1 MKSNIFCKPFMA
13 LTISLIIL
21 IFLYLPI
28 FYTNY
33 AYLDEIH
40 QLWNNQD
47 NSNYNMFFVQGR
59 WLSGIFFN
67 TIFARINNISDLKI
81 TRIISF
87 FLWFLFLVEYFRI
100 GKKWQYL
107 IGFEPILLNLSGI
120 YIACSI
126 SVAIYLGWG
135 SCFEVGLATLL
146 GLWSGHLFF
155 EQFMLYKNWTSISK
169 LSISLGI
176 IAGVCCLFMYQI
188 SFGTFFIPFVLYL
201 IHKKTNA
208 NYKIL
213 FLGFSAYFVTTI
225 IYYFLFLLSLK
236 IAAVPASPRT
246 SFSFD
251 IVGKLGFFFGYPLAQ
266 AFSFNFLY
274 NVHTILSQAFPIVMM
289 VCWVLIFWK
298 KDKNTINKKIS
309 FLLFFIGLCMLIYLP
324 LLISKENFASYRT
337 MFALNFVATF
347 ALLETA
353 IRLLQTN
360 KNKNIFALIISC
372 CFVIIAYRN
381 FRFNFIVPLTK
392 EYNSITSFFNKNYN
406 PDADSIFILRP
417 PENIFY
423 TLHGVTS
430 FNDEFG
436 IASTFKDWTPEPLIK
451 ELIFEKTNNRNL
463 ASKVSILQFTEKSKF
478 QEAIKNNKGHALSF
492 DFSSILNLE
501 Q

>member
-1 MKSNIFCKPFMA
+1 MG
-13 LTISLIIL
+13 LTIAIIIL

-28 FYTNY
+28 FHTNY

-67 TIFARINNISDLKI
+67 AIFARINNISDLKI

-87 FLWFLFLVEYFRI
+87 FSWFLFLVEFFRM
-100 GKKWQYL
+100 GKKWQHL

-126 SVAIYLGWG
+126 SVAIYLGWAA
-135 SCFEVGLATLL
+135 CFEVGLATLL
-146 GLWSGHLFF
+146 GLWSGHIFF
-155 EQFMLYKNWTSISK
+155 EQFMLHKNLNNISK
-169 LSISLGI
+169 LTVSLGI
-176 IAGVCCLFMYQI
+176 ITGVCCLLMYQI
-188 SFGTFFIPFVLYL
+188 SFGTFFIPFALYL
-201 IHKKTNA
+201 IHKKTSA
-208 NYKIL
+208 DFKIL

-251 IVGKLGFFFGYPLAQ
+251 IVGKLGFFFGYPLSQ

-274 NVHTILSQAFPIVMM
+274 NVHTILSQTFPLVMM
-289 VCWVLIFWK
+289 VGWGVLFWK
-298 KDKNTINKKIS
+298 KDKNTFGKKIG
-309 FLLFFIGLCMLIYLP
+309 FLLSFIGLCMLIYLP
-324 LLISKENFASYRT
+324 LIVSKENFSSYRT

-360 KNKNIFALIISC
+360 KNKNIFALLLSC

-381 FRFNFIVPLTK
+381 FRFNFIIPLTK
-392 EYNSITSFFNKNYN
+392 EYISITSFFNKNYN
-406 PDADSIFILRP
+406 SAADTAYILRP
-417 PENIFY
+417 PENVFF
-423 TLHGVTS
+423 TLYGVTS

-451 ELIFEKTNNRNL
+451 QLIFEKTNNRKL
-463 ASKVSILQFTEKSKF
+463 AERVNIVQFTEKSKF
-478 QEAIKNNKGHALSF
+478 QEAIKNNKGYVLSF
-492 DFSSILNLE
+492 DISNILKTE
-501 Q
+501 YSGQ